1 MQDGSMSDS
10 DQGSRVLDGAFSG
23 PTEFS
28 EVVRQALACAAR
40 DNWPAMVWSDP
51 TFEDWP
57 LGERAVTESLLAWSR
72 GGRQLVMLAHRFDAV
87 MRYQPRFVAWR
98 KTWDHIIECRLCK
111 NLEVSEVP
119 SALWSPH
126 WAMRRMDLVRSTG
139 VAGLEP
145 ARRVLLKE
153 ELDECR
159 RQSSPG
165 FSATTLGL

>member
-1 MQDGSMSDS
+1 M
-10 DQGSRVLDGAFSG
+10 
-23 PTEFS
+23 
-28 EVVRQALACAAR
+28 VRGALARAASEG
-40 DNWPAMVWSDP
+40 WPAMVWSDP

-57 LGERAVTESLLAWSR
+57 LGERVVTESLQTWARS
-72 GGRQLVMLAHRFDAV
+72 GRHLVLLAHRYDALI
-87 MRYQPRFVAWR
+87 RYKPRFVSWR

-111 NLEVSEVP
+111 NLDASEVP

-126 WAMRRMDLVRSTG
+126 WAMRRLDLVRSTG
-139 VAGLEP
+139 VADLEP

>member
-1 MQDGSMSDS
+1 MSDIEY
-10 DQGSRVLDGAFSG
+10 GSGLLAGSFSG
-23 PTEFS
+23 PTAFAQA
-28 EVVRQALACAAR
+28 VRDALACAAR
-40 DNWPAMVWSDP
+40 ENWPAMVWSDAS
-51 TFEDWP
+51 FEDWP
-57 LGERAVTESLLAWSR
+57 LGERVVTESLQAWARS
-72 GGRQLVMLAHRFDAV
+72 GRQLVMLAHHYDAV
-87 MRYQPRFVAWR
+87 LRYQPRFVTWR
-98 KTWDHIIECRLCK
+98 KTWDHIIECRVCK
-111 NLEVSEVP
+111 TLDASEIP

-126 WAMRRMDLVRSTG
+126 WAMQRLDPVRCTG